1 MSKLLTAYYSPTSV
15 APLLVPQP
23 AFHPYPR
30 WGEENTLTKAQK
42 AEMIAAGEAYLG
54 YGWPVATAMQ
64 YLAFATIGSRVHY
77 ETPNAANRRAL
88 SALIDAEYAEQKGRF
103 IPDIINGLWA
113 AMDEA
118 TWVVPAHNDGHE
130 LPNFDRPAIIGLFSA
145 GTSGMLANAYY
156 LFKEQIDAVTPL
168 VLRRLEKVLEERM
181 MAPFMDN
188 LYWWSGATGTA
199 ACNWTPWIVSNAL
212 LCFGILEK
220 DEARR
225 AAAVARG
232 IWMVDNFLDEYNL
245 DGGCDE
251 GPSYWGKAGG
261 ALFDCLCLL
270 GDLTGGAFESL
281 FKEPLVQNIGR
292 YIYRAHIVD
301 GDFTNYADAQRK
313 FRASTDMIYRYG
325 KKIDDDNMVRLGVAL
340 HRLYKEE
347 DSHVDPEAAKVPDM
361 HGDYRHHYRHMV
373 AAVSFA
379 ELENAED
386 RGFPLLESVFIDGT
400 EMIAERQQGGTT
412 EGLYLSA
419 KGGHNNESHN
429 HNDIGS
435 FVVYSDGQQAIVDL
449 GAGLYTAKTFG
460 PERYTIP
467 QMQSSYHN
475 LPEIN
480 GVMQHEGAQYTSA
493 NVSYK
498 NEGGVTVFSED
509 IAGAY
514 PTAAGVNTWQRTFT
528 FNRAEKTIILAD
540 EAEFVGEKNH
550 LETMFILPVEP
561 VLEGGVV
568 TIPLEN
574 ARPVVITGEDV
585 TFSVEE
591 VDLSYDEKLYIYW
604 NKRVWRVKAA
614 ADCGK
619 NYSRRFTI
627 AQP

>member
-1 MSKLLTAYYSPTSV
+1 MSKLFTAYYNPV
-15 APLLVPQP
+15 AAGKLLLPRA
-23 AFHPYPR
+23 AFHPYPVCGEDNTLIQEKKTAMIR
-30 WGEENTLTKAQK
+30 AGEE
-42 AEMIAAGEAYLG
+42 YLG
-54 YGWPVATAMQ
+54 YDWPVATAME
-64 YLAFATIGSRVHY
+64 YLQFALVGSRVAY

-113 AMDEA
+113 TMDEA

-156 LFKEQIDAVTPL
+156 LFKEQIDAVSPL
-168 VLRRLEKVLEERM
+168 VLRRLEKVIEERM

-232 IWMVDNFLDEYNL
+232 VWMVDNFLDEYHP

-270 GDLTGGAFESL
+270 SDLTGGAFESL

-325 KKIDDDNMVRLGVAL
+325 KKMEDDNMVRLGVAL
-340 HRLYKEE
+340 HNLYKAE
-347 DSHVDPEAAKVPDM
+347 DAAADPNAVTVPDL
-361 HGDYRHHYRHMV
+361 HGDYRHHYRHVV
-373 AAVSFA
+373 AALSFG
-379 ELENAED
+379 ELDSAED
-386 RGFPLLESVFIDGT
+386 RGFPLLESVFIDGI
-400 EMIAERQQGGTT
+400 ELIAERQTGGTT
-412 EGLYLSA
+412 RGLYLSA

-429 HNDIGS
+429 HNDIGT
-435 FVVYSDGQQAIVDL
+435 FVVYSDGEQAIVDL
-449 GAGLYTAKTFG
+449 GAGLYTAETFG
-460 PERYTIP
+460 PRRYEIP

-480 GVMQHEGAQYTSA
+480 GVMQKNGRQYRSRQ
-493 NVSYK
+493 VSYQ
-498 NEGGVTVFSED
+498 NENGVTVFSQD
-509 IAGAY
+509 IAAAY
-514 PTAAGVNTWQRTFT
+514 PEEAGVKNWRRTFT
-528 FNRAEKTIILAD
+528 FDRAEETITLAD
-540 EAEFVGEKNH
+540 EAEFAGEQNH

-561 VLEGGVV
+561 MPEGSTV

-585 TFSVEE
+585 AFSVEE

-627 AQP
+627 AQK